1 MFLGFELRHP
11 EQEAEHV
18 ELVASRQPGQLGN
31 GLGNDGRGLVRA
43 SLACW
48 FIAPPPAL
56 MRARPPATAFG
67 QPVTS
72 SAANYHQ
79 IRLLSAQLWEANH
92 NFLDINSRSLEAQS
106 TSVHLTGG
114 SAAPMFGTKR
124 PTRISR
130 NRPLF
135 FP

>member
-1 MFLGFELRHP
+1 MLLGFELRHP
-11 EQEAEHV
+11 KQEAEHV

-67 QPVTS
+67 QTS
-72 SAANYHQ
+72 HIQ
-79 IRLLSAQLWEANH
+79 CRELSSDTPFKCATL
-92 NFLDINSRSLEAQS
+92 
-106 TSVHLTGG
+106 GG
-114 SAAPMFGTKR
+114 KSQTF
-124 PTRISR
+124 
-130 NRPLF
+130 
-135 FP
+135 